1 MSNSDNTAEIT
12 RLNLTIQEKNIE
24 IDNLDL
30 MLAKE
35 RSEFEKNF
43 TELEKTY

>member
-1 MSNSDNTAEIT
+1 MSNSDNTAEVT

-24 IDNLDL
+24 IDNLDV

-35 RSEFEKNF
+35 RSEFETNF
-43 TELEKTY
+43 AELEKTY